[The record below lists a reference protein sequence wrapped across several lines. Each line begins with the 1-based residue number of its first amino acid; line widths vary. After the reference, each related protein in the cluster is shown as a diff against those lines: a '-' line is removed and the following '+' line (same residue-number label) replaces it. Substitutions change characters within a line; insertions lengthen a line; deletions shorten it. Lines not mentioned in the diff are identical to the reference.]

1 MVSVVLVSPPAVADA
16 DEQVRD
22 DHAGPVVPPAGLED
36 LAVGCVVAEEP
47 QLGHDDREHTGVD
60 QLPPAVSDPDEG
72 EYPGGQNDQGADQF
86 GPVVPVPAAHEI
98 HVVNAARQ
106 GREGAAGS
114 GVRGRVRDRRR
125 RRRGEG
131 RSHGRESR
139 SVADVPER
147 VWATAGLLREP
158 RRAYTATQAPDRLR
172 HAVKRFYPVN
182 AQSQSALSVARR
194 TSASHHRDRLYAI
207 AVKLSRRGCEH
218 RRGPWTPTTM
228 PRSGRRVTTL
238 SGETAEQAA
247 ERRYAEEEDL
257 RESLVGLSRLA
268 SDRLPLEDLLT
279 QVATYAVQAIPGA
292 DGAGLTL
299 LEQDRADTIVATAP
313 FVTEVDDIQYGMD
326 QGPCIS
332 AAREGQTVLSG
343 SLGGDP
349 RWPRFGGRVARLG
362 VHSVVSLPLITP
374 DGVVGA
380 MNVYAHGKNVFDD
393 RAAELGQIFAAP
405 AAIAV
410 HNAHV
415 LAQTR
420 RLANQLQ
427 SALEASRRHR
437 PGCRDRDESER
448 QYRA

>member
-1 MVSVVLVSPPAVADA
+1 MDF
-16 DEQVRD
+16 D
-22 DHAGPVVPPAGLED
+22 DNGDLGAEIGLS
-36 LAVGCVVAEEP
+36 
-47 QLGHDDREHTGVD
+47 GHD
-60 QLPPAVSDPDEG
+60 
-72 EYPGGQNDQGADQF
+72 
-86 GPVVPVPAAHEI
+86 
-98 HVVNAARQ
+98 
-106 GREGAAGS
+106 
-114 GVRGRVRDRRR
+114 
-125 RRRGEG
+125 
-131 RSHGRESR
+131 
-139 SVADVPER
+139 
-147 VWATAGLLREP
+147 
-158 RRAYTATQAPDRLR
+158 
-172 HAVKRFYPVN
+172 
-182 AQSQSALSVARR
+182 AQ
-194 TSASHHRDRLYAI
+194 D
-207 AVKLSRRGCEH
+207 
-218 RRGPWTPTTM
+218 
-228 PRSGRRVTTL
+228 
-238 SGETAEQAA
+238 ETAEQAA

-257 RESLVGLSRLA
+257 RESLEGLSRLA

-313 FVTEVDDIQYGMD
+313 FVTEVDDIQYGMN

-332 AAREGQTVLSG
+332 AAREGQTVMSG
-343 SLGGDP
+343 SLGGDS

-380 MNVYAHGKNVFDD
+380 MNVYAHDKNVFDD

-427 SALEASRRHR
+427 SALEIRGVIDRAVGIVMSRSGITEHEALDRLRSLSQQEHR
-437 PGCRDRDESER
+437 KLAEVARQIVDEAVA
-448 QYRA
+448 RARARNRRSR